1 MPNKLKLHKPDLHWR
16 KLLLWCLK
24 APAAKSSHTQT
35 VIKGETCI
43 FCEDPSTVVPWLW
56 NWGLV

>member
-1 MPNKLKLHKPDLHWR
+1 MPKKLKLHKPDLHWR
-16 KLLLWCLK
+16 KLLEK
-24 APAAKSSHTQT
+24 KKKKVPAAKSSHTQT

-56 NWGLV
+56 NCG